1 MNCFIKKEKEKE
13 KEKGGTKN
21 REKRKFEGNGRE
33 SKMALF
39 IVAFSNRQE
48 EGMSKKDCFGL
59 SILEMESSG
68 IFSNAHK

>member
-13 KEKGGTKN
+13 KEKGEQKI
-21 REKRKFEGNGRE
+21 ERKENLRE

>member
-1 MNCFIKKEKEKE
+1 MSRMGNELKMVEDNILSLLKILGLWSYCFIKKEKEKE

-39 IVAFSNRQE
+39 IVAF
-48 EGMSKKDCFGL
+48 
-59 SILEMESSG
+59 
-68 IFSNAHK
+68 